1 MMRQT
6 DKKKDYFKSLLLK
19 EVLQPTESQ
28 GVLSFFRTVETHVK
42 AFFATLHVIQ

>member
-19 EVLQPTESQ
+19 EVLQATESWSA
-28 GVLSFFRTVETHVK
+28 LNF
-42 AFFATLHVIQ
+42 